1 MNAIEL
7 ENKLKKFGY
16 NLSNRAIANIIGIT
30 EQYYSNKKKN
40 GTDFKQADIEKIEN
54 KFNISLMCDV
64 VVTANNNLVNILP
77 VAASCGNGLTI
88 DTSLIYNY
96 DENAKYIYAVASGSS
111 MEPVICSGDVIL
123 AKKFDGNFTDG
134 IYLFNI
140 GDDFFIKTLAKNV
153 NQIECISANPQYDKI
168 VLRGQELDKLVI
180 LGSVVGIVR
189 RF

>member
-1 MNAIEL
+1 MNILQL
-7 ENKLKKFGY
+7 ENKLAELDIFPTAREICSVIDM
-16 NLSNRAIANIIGIT
+16 N
-30 EQYYSNKKKN
+30 EQSYSRKKKAE
-40 GTDFKQADIEKIEN
+40 TDIKQADIRKLEQYY
-54 KFNISLMCDV
+54 NISFSQQSVDKKV
-64 VVTANNNLVNILP
+64 ANILP
-77 VAASCGNGLTI
+77 CCASCGNGLTI

-96 DENAKYIYAVASGSS
+96 DENAQYIYAVASGSS
-111 MEPVICSGDVIL
+111 MEPVICSGDVVL

-189 RF
+189 HF